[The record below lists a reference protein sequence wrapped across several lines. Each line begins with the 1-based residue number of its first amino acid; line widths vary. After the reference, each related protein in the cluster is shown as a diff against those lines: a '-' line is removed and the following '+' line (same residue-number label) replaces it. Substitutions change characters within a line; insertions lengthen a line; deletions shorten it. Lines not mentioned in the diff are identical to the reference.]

1 MPNKIKFLAFSI
13 TLNPKTIE
21 SYWVCIIVFYVA
33 IVNDGNTVT
42 ATNTINTGNVINPS
56 PSNDSEAIS
65 VSTGIGVAVG
75 VILLIA
81 LLATVFVIYR
91 RRKKR

>member
-1 MPNKIKFLAFSI
+1 MVERIFLAFSI

-21 SYWVCIIVFYVA
+21 SYWVCIIVFYVTT
-33 IVNDGNTVT
+33 VNDRNTVT
-42 ATNTINTGNVINPS
+42 AADIINTGNVINPS
-56 PSNDSEAIS
+56 PSNNSEAIS

-81 LLATVFVIYR
+81 LLTAAFVVYK
-91 RRKKR
+91 RKIKK